1 MYLERKSFLHSSHPT
16 SKIISISG
24 IFLFAMI
31 TRNIYLLVCALLFW
45 VIIGIV
51 SGCWYNLSKSLLFS
65 FVIMIFSVVMW
76 IFFYPVLGSTRD
88 ACFFGALMGFRLVNV
103 FIAGIIFLST
113 TRIEEFIYGLRKLNI
128 PYKLCFSIS
137 LAFRLI
143 PMVYD
148 TASIVAASQKIK
160 GLDLKSGSFT
170 ERIKKYAPLLSPIM
184 SHILRSANYLTI
196 AVEARGFSSSKEK
209 TEFLEFH
216 TSIYDALIIMLPLLL
231 NVLSIYLIV
240 RK

>member
-1 MYLERKSFLHSSHPT
+1 MYLERNTFLHKSHPA
-16 SKIISISG
+16 SKLIGISG

-31 TRNIYLLVCALLFW
+31 TRNIYVLICTLVFLVSA
-45 VIIGIV
+45 GIV
-51 SGCWYNLSKSLLFS
+51 AGCMHNLKKSLLFS
-65 FVIMIFSVVMW
+65 FVIMLFSIVMW
-76 IFFYPVLGSTRD
+76 IFFYPGPGNIRD
-88 ACFFGALMGFRLVNV
+88 ACYFGALMGFRLVNV

-113 TRIEEFIYGLRKLNI
+113 TRIEEFICALRKFRI
-128 PYKLCFSIS
+128 PYQLCFSIS

-148 TASIVAASQKIK
+148 TASIVVASQKIK

-170 ERIKKYAPLLSPIM
+170 ERIKKYATLLSPIM
-184 SHILRSANYLTI
+184 SYILRSANYLTI
-196 AVEARGFSSSKEK
+196 AVEARGYSSSKEK

-216 TSIYDALIIMLPLLL
+216 TSVYDALIIIFPLLL
-231 NVLSIYLIV
+231 NVLSIYLVV